1 MKMKGAILTAM
12 SVLLLALQLFL
23 PANVR
28 SAAQDEWA
36 TLVAKAKQE
45 GKLVLI
51 GPSGPDRRD
60 SLTLPFQQKY
70 GIEIEYLP
78 DPSTTIATRVSTER
92 QAGKYLRDVV
102 IA

>member
-1 MKMKGAILTAM
+1 MKKMKGVILSA
-12 SVLLLALQLFL
+12 VLLLLGFQLSL
-23 PANVR
+23 PTNMRA
-28 SAAQDEWA
+28 AAQDEWA

-45 GKLVLI
+45 GKLVMI
-51 GPSGPDRRD
+51 GPVGSDRQD